1 VLLVS
6 CDAVSSY
13 LCVQI
18 SRHAGDSAGLL
29 FLSNV
34 HFLSNVLL
42 AVITQ
47 QLQILVQKLY
57 VKKLYV
63 IYVKT

>member
-1 VLLVS
+1 MLVTLQD
-6 CDAVSSY
+6 C
-13 LCVQI
+13 C
-18 SRHAGDSAGLL
+18 